1 MPENTMNSKRKT
13 GLEWKAAAWAARH
26 PVLSLGVPAIGY
38 AAASAPEVTMAT
50 AGASVAAA
58 IAWARAHPGSFDHLA
73 LPRLRSARRRWLSWT
88 YTGPAWK
95 RNMRETGL
103 TRQHPTNGELLVPR
117 VQKIR
122 VHSRHVETVWV
133 KMLKGQTHKQWEDA
147 LDALAVAFNAE
158 RVAIEKV
165 KPQVVAL
172 IVQRTEPFTSIIELP
187 PMPADAGEVDLTSIV
202 LGVDEYGEPWRESV
216 LGNHFLV
223 VGASRS
229 GKNSITWAALWG
241 LAPLIREGIVR
252 VWMCD
257 PKQTELAIGKDL
269 AYRYGSGVAAS
280 AEVVRE
286 FLADQQA
293 MQKRLQEE
301 GLRKFTPSVE
311 TPLNLLVAD
320 EIGAMLAYGSG
331 DEKNDRANMR
341 TIRSGMDLIGS
352 QGLATGHAMWGFVQE
367 PTKDVVSCRE
377 LFTLR
382 VCLRTTSAAH
392 ADMALGDEMRRRGA
406 IADEIPN
413 VPETAGIGFKVA
425 QRTRTP
431 IRVRAAYATDADIRK
446 LAAFV
451 AEGKATAETP
461 HLRLV
466 PDAA

>member
-1 MPENTMNSKRKT
+1 MPENTMNTKRKT
-13 GLEWKAAAWAARH
+13 GREWKAAAWALHHPILTTAATGLGIAAATAPEMTGAALVAGVAGTVTWARVH
-26 PVLSLGVPAIGY
+26 PESYDRY
-38 AAASAPEVTMAT
+38 AA
-50 AGASVAAA
+50 
-58 IAWARAHPGSFDHLA
+58 
-73 LPRLRSARRRWLSWT
+73 PRVRDARRRWLSWN
-88 YTGPAWK
+88 YMGLGWR
-95 RNMRETGL
+95 RNMRECGL
-103 TRQHPTNGELLVPR
+103 SRSHPGNGDILIPR
-117 VQKIR
+117 VLKVQ
-122 VHSRHVETVWV
+122 VHSRHVETIFV
-133 KMLKGQTHKQWEDA
+133 KLLKGQTHKQWTDA

-172 IVQRTEPFTSIIELP
+172 IVQRTEPFTCTIDLP
-187 PMPADAGEVDLTSIV
+187 PLPQTESEVDLGSV
-202 LGVDEYGEPWRESV
+202 FLGIDEYGAAWCESV

-241 LAPLIREGIVR
+241 LAPLIRSGVVR

-257 PKQTELAIGKDL
+257 PKQTELAMGKGL
-269 AYRYGSGVAAS
+269 AYRYGSGVAES
-280 AEVVRE
+280 AEVVKE
-286 FLADQQA
+286 FLEDQQA
-293 MQKRLQEE
+293 MQKRLQEA

-311 TPLNLLVAD
+311 TPLNILVAD

-331 DEKNDRANMR
+331 AADDRTSIR

-413 VPETAGIGFKVA
+413 IPETAGIGFKVA
-425 QRTRTP
+425 ERTRTP
-431 IRVRAAYATDADIRK
+431 IRVRAAYATDEDIRA
-446 LAAFV
+446 LVEYVTAGRD
-451 AEGKATAETP
+451 AESAP